1 MTTQPNDD
9 LARAE
14 TEAAVARHRLLSTVG
29 ALKERLT
36 PAALVREAKGK
47 LQEAGKGAAQSA
59 SAAVRRHPLPA
70 IGVVAAIAAFIARKP
85 LIRLIRRQQ

>member
-1 MTTQPNDD
+1 MTMHPNDD

-14 TEAAVARHRLLSTVG
+14 TEAAVARHRLLSTMG

-36 PAALVREAKGK
+36 PGALVQEAKGK
-47 LQEAGKGAAQSA
+47 LKEAGKGVAQSA
-59 SAAVRRHPLPA
+59 GTTVRRHPLPA

-85 LIRLIRRQQ
+85 LIRLIRRQ